1 MAFEW
6 YIPVLIFLARIC
18 DVSMGT
24 TRMLFV
30 MSGMRWQAAL
40 IGFFE
45 VMIWALAVA
54 GVIEYLRNPIALVA
68 YGAGFATGTMVG
80 MWVENRIGVGY
91 RAIRVISADRT
102 RSVSATLR
110 EKGYRVTEV
119 AGQGRNG
126 PVELAFLVIRR
137 RHLAETIELIETIA
151 PDAFI
156 TVERADR
163 ASGGPF
169 RESPGS
175 APGFFRRAMEA
186 VGKEA

>member
-1 MAFEW
+1 MAIEW
-6 YIPVLIFLARIC
+6 YVPVLIFLARIC

-45 VMIWALAVA
+45 VMIWALAVG
-54 GVIEYLRNPIALVA
+54 GVITYLDNPIALVA
-68 YGAGFATGTMVG
+68 YGAGFSTGTLVG

-91 RAIRVISADRT
+91 RALRVINANRSISLSA
-102 RSVSATLR
+102 ALR
-110 EKGYRVTEV
+110 GHGYRVTEV
-119 AGQGRNG
+119 PGHGMNG

-137 RHLAETIELIETIA
+137 RQLPETIA
-151 PDAFI
+151 LVERITPDAFI

-163 ASGGPF
+163 ATGGPF
-169 RESPGS
+169 VSSGP
-175 APGFFRRAMEA
+175 APGLFRRSMEA

>member
-1 MAFEW
+1 MGIDW
-6 YIPVLIFLARIC
+6 YVPVLIFLARIC

-30 MSGMRWQAAL
+30 MSGMRWQAAC

-45 VMIWALAVA
+45 VIVWALAVG
-54 GVIEYLRNPIALVA
+54 GVIKYLDNPIALVA
-68 YGAGFATGTMVG
+68 YGAGFASGIMVG

-91 RAIRVISADRT
+91 RALRVINADRSL
-102 RSVSATLR
+102 SVSAALR
-110 EKGYRVTEV
+110 GHGYRVTEV
-119 AGQGRNG
+119 PGHGMNG

-137 RHLAETIELIETIA
+137 RQLADTIELLEKIA
-151 PDAFI
+151 PDAFV

-169 RESPGS
+169 VASGPTPGL
-175 APGFFRRAMEA
+175 FRRSMES
-186 VGKEA
+186 VGKES

>member
-1 MAFEW
+1 MTIEW
-6 YIPVLIFLARIC
+6 YVPVLIFLARVT

-30 MSGMRWQAAL
+30 MSGMRWQAAI

-54 GVIEYLRNPIALVA
+54 GVIKYLDNPIALVA
-68 YGAGFATGTMVG
+68 YGGGFATGTLVG

-91 RAIRVISADRT
+91 RALRVINADRT
-102 RSVSATLR
+102 ISVSAALR
-110 EKGYRVTEV
+110 GHGYRVTEV
-119 AGQGRNG
+119 PGQGMNG

-137 RHLAETIELIETIA
+137 RQLAETIPLIEKIA

-169 RESPGS
+169 TASGPTPGI
-175 APGFFRRAMEA
+175 FRRSMES
-186 VGKEA
+186 VGKET

>member
-6 YIPVLIFLARIC
+6 YVPVLIFLARIC

-30 MSGMRWQAAL
+30 MAGMRWQAAI

-54 GVIEYLRNPIALVA
+54 GVIEYLHNPIALVA

-91 RAIRVISADRT
+91 RAVRVISADRSI
-102 RSVSATLR
+102 SVSAALR

-119 AGQGRNG
+119 AAQGRNG
-126 PVELAFLVIRR
+126 PVELAFTVIRR
-137 RHLAETIELIETIA
+137 RQLSETIDFIEALA

-169 RESPGS
+169 RESPGA
-175 APGFFRRAMEA
+175 APGFFRRAMEM